1 MGQLAMAEESNISFM
16 QMMGKSLLDVD
27 EIESLTEIFDKIQ
40 KVTSKNLQDV
50 ANEVFDIDQFSFLT
64 YIPE

>member
-1 MGQLAMAEESNISFM
+1 ESNISFM